1 MHGRFL
7 NSRAFGQTRT
17 RVASE
22 LMKVDLIFI
31 PVKREKTITKI

>member
-22 LMKVDLIFI
+22 LMKVDWIL
-31 PVKREKTITKI
+31 PVKREKTISKI